1 MDLGK
6 FLKSQTF
13 KTGAFILLV
22 LFILLMVFKLGV
34 VYGYKKSIYSHKY
47 GNSHS
52 QTHRAT
58 FFGHH
63 RGAFNEDIY
72 GKHFL
77 NKKLIIDKMM
87 LESKTD
93 EESRVEELTP

>member
-1 MDLGK
+1 MDIDK

-13 KTGAFILLV
+13 KTGAFVLLV

-34 VYGYKKSIYSHKY
+34 VHGYKKSIYSHKY
-47 GNSHS
+47 GNNHA
-52 QTHRAT
+52 QTHRAM
-58 FFGHH
+58 FFGYH

-72 GKHFL
+72 GKFL
-77 NKKLIIDKMM
+77 LKKKLIINKTI

-93 EESRVEELTP
+93 KESGVEELTQ